1 LAQVV
6 VLVLAVM
13 ILLPI
18 AFGSM
23 TVQLTDR
30 QERNF
35 YDFPSGQRITPDSTP
50 TAAGAE
56 SHFNIAAIDLDEAEG
71 NITLAI
77 SGHRVCPTECP
88 TIDFTLFS
96 LDDNADVRR
105 ALPPSTPFSLGP
117 HDLIFTK
124 TVQLP
129 VRGQPSQYPFD
140 DYILW
145 LGLSGAA
152 REDGTTTPLTPEL
165 LQSRA
170 VITTQ
175 NQLRDFTMTD
185 PLPIDPARVKSVTD
199 PFDFLGVQEL
209 HFSRPVHLEIL
220 TTLLII
226 LISVSAIMAVA
237 VRDMSDL
244 IIGIGSL
251 ILGIWGVRS
260 VLVPTPLPVVTSVDL
275 SLSVIILFVL
285 LGLLV
290 RAARHLHHQ
299 SELPPLSEWW
309 RKKS

>member
-1 LAQVV
+1 VL
-6 VLVLAVM
+6 LVLAV
-13 ILLPI
+13 LVALPI

-23 TVQLTDR
+23 EVQLTDR
-30 QERNF
+30 QERTL
-35 YDFPSGQRITPDSTP
+35 YQFPNAQPTTSGGAE
-50 TAAGAE
+50 AAKGAE
-56 SHFNIAAIDLDEAEG
+56 SFFNVAAVDIDEAEG
-71 NITLAI
+71 NITLAL
-77 SGHRVCPTECP
+77 SGHRLCEPDCPK
-88 TIDFTLFS
+88 IDFTLFS

-105 ALPPSTPFSLGP
+105 ALPPSASFTLEPTDQIFSTT
-117 HDLIFTK
+117 I
-124 TVQLP
+124 QLP
-129 VRGQPSQYPFD
+129 IRGQPSQYPFD
-140 DYILW
+140 DYFLW
-145 LGLSGAA
+145 LGLTATMEQRGKMVPM
-152 REDGTTTPLTPEL
+152 TTE
-165 LQSRA
+165 QFRSRA

-175 NQLRDFTMTD
+175 NQLRDLTMAP
-185 PLPIDPARVKSVTD
+185 PLPIDPTRVKAVTD
-199 PFDFLGVQEL
+199 PYDFLGVQEL

-275 SLSVIILFVL
+275 ALSVIILFVL

-290 RAARHLHHQ
+290 RAARHLHQQ

-309 RKKS
+309 RKKP